1 MIYIESRTNEK
12 IKGVNSL
19 KDRKEREKNRLFF
32 FEGIHLFEEFIKAG
46 HTPLR
51 LFATR
56 EAYDRYNSALLPFD
70 LNLYLVS
77 DPVYQKITAEKSP
90 QGILCV
96 SEYLNNIRT
105 APPCPGGIILESVR
119 DTGNLGTIIR
129 TAASL
134 GIENITVSA
143 DCADLY
149 SPKTLRAAMG
159 AVFSTNINITQSVPE
174 TVKALVSQGY
184 NVYAACLY
192 GETANLGEFG
202 ITKTDTFVLGNEGE
216 GVSESAASLCTK
228 RVIIPMSGK
237 TESLNVS
244 PASAIIMWE
253 MVRPSSNNKRG

>member
-1 MIYIESRTNEK
+1 
-12 IKGVNSL
+12 
-19 KDRKEREKNRLFF
+19 
-32 FEGIHLFEEFIKAG
+32 
-46 HTPLR
+46 
-51 LFATR
+51 
-56 EAYDRYNSALLPFD
+56 
-70 LNLYLVS
+70 
-77 DPVYQKITAEKSP
+77 
-90 QGILCV
+90 
-96 SEYLNNIRT
+96 
-105 APPCPGGIILESVR
+105 
-119 DTGNLGTIIR
+119 
-129 TAASL
+129 
-134 GIENITVSA
+134 
-143 DCADLY
+143 
-149 SPKTLRAAMG
+149 MG

-244 PASAIIMWE
+244 AASAIIMWE